1 MAVIRSSDL
10 DFDVIKENLKTF
22 LQQQD
27 EFADYDFEA
36 SGLSNI
42 LDVLAYNTHLNG
54 LIANLAINESF
65 LSTAQLRSSVLSH
78 AETLGYYSRSRTG
91 SSATVNLSVSTALS
105 SPTFISLP
113 ANTTFTTEIDNV
125 SYSFQ
130 TLEEYIGY
138 NNGSGLF
145 TFETTGGSTSI
156 EITEGTLKTKTFLV
170 GDTTDDQVYV
180 IPDETIDT
188 STMVVNVYDTA
199 TSSSFETYIDVNRAV
214 RIDNDSTIYIIR
226 EAPNGY
232 YEVTFSNGNVLGKA
246 PVAGNKIVIT
256 YLSTAGAAA
265 NGADTFL
272 ADESVTIS
280 GTDYTLTT
288 TVVSE
293 SSGGDAKES
302 IASIK
307 GNAPLSFASQ
317 QRMVTAEDY
326 KALILENYS
335 SYLEDVIAWGGND
348 NVPPVYG
355 RVYVS
360 LKFKDNISAS
370 VQQTIKDQIVI
381 NLSDNLA
388 IMSIDTVFTDP
399 TNTFME
405 IETIFNLDPDQTG
418 LSPKAVENDV
428 QDTVES
434 YFTANLN
441 SFGKTFRRSNLLAEI
456 DGLAPAILNSRMNIK
471 LQQRITPSL
480 TTVSDY
486 TLSYP
491 TAIAAADDV
500 NYIVTSSRFT
510 YNDQSC
516 FIRNQ
521 LSSTKL
527 QIVNLAGVVQLD
539 NVGSFNAT
547 NGTVSLAGFLP
558 TAYEGTAIKVSVTPA
573 NQSTIRPLRNYILA
587 LDPALSFAQSVIDYQ
602 NTAVSLTT

>member
-214 RIDNDSTIYIIR
+214 RIDNDSIIYIIR

-256 YLSTAGAAA
+256 YLSTAGAAG

-370 VQQTIKDQIVI
+370 VQQTIKDQIVT

-388 IMSIDTVFTDP
+388 IMSIDTVYTDP
-399 TNTFME
+399 TNTFIE

-527 QIVNLAGVVQLD
+527 QIVNLSGVVQLD

-573 NQSTIRPLRNYILA
+573 NQSTIKPLRNYILA

>member
-10 DFDVIKENLKTF
+10 DFDLIKENLKTY

-27 EFADYDFEA
+27 EFSDYDFET

-65 LSTAQLRSSVLSH
+65 LSSAQLRSSVLSH

-91 SSATVNLSVSTALS
+91 SSATVNLSVSTSLT

-113 ANTTFTTEIDNV
+113 ANTTFTAEVDNI

-145 TFETTGGSTSI
+145 TFETIGGSTNI
-156 EITEGTLKTKTFLV
+156 ELTEGTLKTKTFLV
-170 GDTTDDQVYV
+170 GDTADDQVYV

-188 STMVVNVYDTA
+188 STMVVNVYDTV
-199 TSSSFETYIDVNRAV
+199 TSSSFETYIEVNRAV
-214 RIDNDSTIYIIR
+214 RIDNDSTIYIVR

-272 ADESVTIS
+272 ADESVTIE

-302 IASIK
+302 ISSIK

-370 VQQTIKDQIVI
+370 VQQTVKDQIII

-399 TNTFME
+399 TNTFLE
-405 IETIFNLDPDQTG
+405 IETIFNLDPDLTG

-428 QDTVES
+428 QDTVQS
-434 YFTANLN
+434 YFATNLN

-471 LQQRITPSL
+471 LQLRITPSL
-480 TTVSDY
+480 TTISDY
-486 TLSYP
+486 TLAYP
-491 TAIAAADDV
+491 AAIAAADDV

-547 NGTVSLAGFLP
+547 SGTVSIDGFLP
-558 TAYEGTAIKVSVTPA
+558 TAYEGSAIKVSVTPA
-573 NQSTIRPLRNYILA
+573 NQSTIKPLRNYILA
-587 LDPALSFAQSVIDYQ
+587 LDPALSVTQSVIDYQ